1 MLRILAA
8 LICTI
13 AIAGCTTLYRSHGY
27 VPSEE
32 DLTQITVGVDSRET
46 VADVVGAPSA
56 SGVLNATGFYYV
68 ESRVRHFAYRRPEVV
83 EREVLA
89 ITFDSNGI
97 VRNIERFGLQ
107 DGKVIELQKRVTD
120 NAGESGTFLRQLL
133 NNLGNFS
140 AGDFL

>member
-13 AIAGCTTLYRSHGY
+13 AIAGCTTMYRSHGY

-32 DLTQITVGVDSRET
+32 DLTQITVGVDNRET
-46 VADVVGAPSA
+46 VADVIGRPAA
-56 SGVLNATGFYYV
+56 SGVLNDSGYYYV
-68 ESRVRHFAYRRPEVV
+68 QSRVRHFAYRRPEVV
-83 EREVLA
+83 AREVLA
-89 ITFDSNGI
+89 ITFDGNGI

-107 DGKVIELQKRVTD
+107 DGQVIALEKRVTD
-120 NAGESGTFLRQLL
+120 NAGEGGTFLRQLL

-140 AGDFL
+140 ASNLL